1 MEERNMCRKLVAVN
15 KLGLGN
21 RELGWEVFSLPRG
34 EVLEFTTKQLRDIIK
49 GGKDEVYG
57 LKIGENSTDLVFDES
72 FYTRNLM
79 YKVHINS
86 LVPLVEDECM
96 VNLFYI
102 VIGTHEENGVTMY
115 DVISSRYARDSF
127 TAEKVKTLLDLH
139 IISAG
144 AKLNEKGE
152 ILVAPLEKVKPLE
165 NEKSAEPE
173 KPVKTENPLEK
184 KEPEKP
190 LKTTE
195 KKK

>member
-1 MEERNMCRKLVAVN
+1 MCRKLVAVN
-15 KLGLGN
+15 KLGLGT

-57 LKIGENSTDLVFDES
+57 LKVAENGIDLVFDES

-102 VIGTHEENGVTMY
+102 VIGSHKENGVTMY
-115 DVISSRYARDSF
+115 DVVSSRFERTSF
-127 TAEKVKTLLDLH
+127 TEEKVKTLLEMGV
-139 IISAG
+139 ISGG
-144 AKLNEKGE
+144 AKLENGK
-152 ILVAPLEKVKPLE
+152 IVVAPLEKVKPLE
-165 NEKSAEPE
+165 KTSEKETA
-173 KPVKTENPLEK
+173 VKTEKPLEK
-184 KEPEKP
+184 NESEKP
-190 LKTTE
+190 LKTAE